1 MDEMNSD
8 EKERITLKIINFIS
22 REIKLLPTADMP
34 DLILNKGQYM
44 LDSEQFHRILAQVAD
59 DTGFSMILLRRVF
72 PYDRYFVTTTVS
84 VSISIQFGIFFIII
98 ALISFFVDKEVNLYL
113 FLLLLS
119 FLLFSAAL
127 LKYLDAS
134 FIRKNKPELTTA
146 LFTEIILVILN
157 KHRNELAFGVQ
168 PHERQL
174 WRHKIYD
181 VLKRY
186 PHIFPVEEFSPG
198 FIVPLSDPDEYD
210 MGLAVEECGAVMSL
224 SFDMINQSEIYEK
237 YTSYDEDELLTIVQ
251 FADILIDFWAEKKN
265 KTLNE
270 NKLAPELSVNI
281 TDRMGYHE

>member
-1 MDEMNSD
+1 MNSD

>member
-34 DLILNKGQYM
+34 SDLILNKGQHM
-44 LDSEQFHRILAQVAD
+44 LDSEQVHRILAQVAD
-59 DTGFSMILLRRVF
+59 DTGFSMVLLRRVF
-72 PYDRYFVTTTVS
+72 PYDRYFITWTSGGLVML
-84 VSISIQFGIFFIII
+84 GIAITIV
-98 ALISFFVDKEVNLYL
+98 ALIICLIDQVAISSLYL
-113 FLLLLS
+113 FILPLV
-119 FLLFSAAL
+119 FLIEAIAFI
-127 LKYLDAS
+127 KYIETH
-134 FIRKNKPELTTA
+134 FIRKGKPELTVA
-146 LFTEIILVILN
+146 LFTEIILSTLN

-251 FADILIDFWAEKKN
+251 FADILIDFWAEKQSKMF
-265 KTLNE
+265 NE
-270 NKLAPELSVNI
+270 NTSMPELSVNI
-281 TDRMGYHE
+281 TDRMGIS

>member
-1 MDEMNSD
+1 MNSD

-22 REIKLLPTADMP
+22 REIKLLPTADTP
-34 DLILNKGQYM
+34 SDLILNKGQHM
-44 LDSEQFHRILAQVAD
+44 LDSEQVHRILAQISD
-59 DTGFSMILLRRVF
+59 DTGFSMIVLRRVF
-72 PYDRYFVTTTVS
+72 PYDRYFITTKI
-84 VSISIQFGIFFIII
+84 SICIQFGIFF
-98 ALISFFVDKEVNLYL
+98 LGFGMLDFFIDKEINMYL
-113 FLLLLS
+113 FLFPLS
-119 FLLFSAAL
+119 FLLFTRAF
-127 LKYLDAS
+127 LKYLDTC
-134 FIRKNKPELTTA
+134 FIRKGKPELTVA
-146 LFTEIILVILN
+146 LFTEIILSTLN

-251 FADILIDFWAEKKN
+251 FADILIDFWAEKQSKMF
-265 KTLNE
+265 NE
-270 NKLAPELSVNI
+270 NTSMPELSVNI
-281 TDRMGYHE
+281 TDRMGIS

>member
-8 EKERITLKIINFIS
+8 EKERITLQIINFIS
-22 REIKLLPTADMP
+22 REINLLPMADTPP
-34 DLILNKGQYM
+34 DLILNKGPYM
-44 LDSEQFHRILAQVAD
+44 LDSEQVHRILAQIAD

-72 PYDRYFVTTTVS
+72 PYDRYFIMTQI
-84 VSISIQFGIFFIII
+84 SICIQFGIFFFVFGI
-98 ALISFFVDKEVNLYL
+98 LTFFIYKEINMYL
-113 FLLLLS
+113 FLLPLS
-119 FLLFSAAL
+119 FLLFARAF
-127 LKYLDAS
+127 LKYLDTC
-134 FIRKNKPELTTA
+134 FIRKGKPELTVA
-146 LFTEIILVILN
+146 LFTEIILSILN

-174 WRHKIYD
+174 WRHKIYE

-237 YTSYDEDELLTIVQ
+237 YTEYDEDELLTIVQ
-251 FADILIDFWAEKKN
+251 FADILIDFWAEKKS

-270 NKLAPELSVNI
+270 NKLTPELSVNI

>member
-134 FIRKNKPELTTA
+134 FIRKSKPELTIV
-146 LFTEIILVILN
+146 LFTEIILSTLN

-251 FADILIDFWAEKKN
+251 FADILIDFWAEKQS

-270 NKLAPELSVNI
+270 NKLTPELSVNI